1 MTEEDLDVILDRIKE
16 LLAEEDWERAA
27 YQEVEAA
34 KAAGRSKNLAKAAEL
49 YEQSIEHFMKVWDYG
64 MAAKSSEQAA
74 KLYLATKN
82 PAKAKELFLQ
92 AAEYYEFIRE
102 DKAQESCL
110 ARASKL

>member
-1 MTEEDLDVILDRIKE
+1 MTEEDLDVILDRVKE

-34 KAAGRSKNLAKAAEL
+34 KAAGRSKNLATAAEL
-49 YEQSIEHFMKVWDYG
+49 YEQAIEHFMKVWDYG
-64 MAAKSSEQAA
+64 MAAKSSEQSA